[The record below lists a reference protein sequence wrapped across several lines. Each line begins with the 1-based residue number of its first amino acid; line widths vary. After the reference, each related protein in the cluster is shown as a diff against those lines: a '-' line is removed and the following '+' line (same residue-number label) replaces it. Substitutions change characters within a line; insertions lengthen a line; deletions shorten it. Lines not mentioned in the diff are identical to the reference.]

1 MLACFD
7 RSAHQRRA
15 FEPSCAQRCGHT
27 RDKAV
32 VDRAAAVVRVRAAVD
47 ASRELVADE
56 EDAICI
62 VARTDALKTHGL
74 DEALARALAFRD
86 AGADVIFV
94 EAPNS
99 VAEMR
104 TICREVGGVPQMANL
119 LAGGLTPVLPPDELD
134 EIGFKLAAYPLDLLN
149 ASIVGMRRALATIA
163 ATGKP
168 PPADT
173 LPFAELQR
181 AVGFEAYYAE
191 EARYKE

>member
-1 MLACFD
+1 M
-7 RSAHQRRA
+7 
-15 FEPSCAQRCGHT
+15 
-27 RDKAV
+27 

-119 LAGGLTPVLPPDELD
+119 LAGGLTPVLPPKEL
-134 EIGFKLAAYPLDLLN
+134 EAMGFKLAAYPLDLLN
-149 ASIVGMRRALATIA
+149 ASIIGMRGALDALAVD
-163 ATGKP
+163 GKP
-168 PPADT
+168 PEQLS
-173 LPFAELQR
+173 LPFTELQE
-181 AVGFEAYYAE
+181 AVGFPDYYAE
-191 EARYKE
+191 EERYRA